1 MTQSRANRRKTR
13 RPIQDRNRARP
24 PMLVTR
30 TIANT
35 AMETREWAALT
46 AFTKGVANE
55 QHFDLLLLMMNM
67 LLIAGQTSPER
78 KYALDFAEQKIK
90 PLMVSIKERFN
101 KTGKLGLNAEELKGL
116 RIMVDFNMEFW
127 KRQPG
132 ELWAYADGEV
142 MAYYREL
149 AEKRRMAT

>member
-1 MTQSRANRRKTR
+1 MSESRAERRNTR

-46 AFTKGVANE
+46 AFTRGVATE
-55 QHFDLLLLMMNM
+55 QHFDLLNLMLNM

-78 KYALDFAEQKIK
+78 KYALDFAEQKIR
-90 PLMVSIKERFN
+90 PLMLSIRERYGR
-101 KTGKLGLNAEELKGL
+101 TGKLGVNAEELKGL
-116 RIMVDFNMEFW
+116 REMVDFNMEFW

-132 ELWAYADGEV
+132 DLWAYADGEV
-142 MAYYREL
+142 MEYYREL
-149 AEKRRMAT
+149 AEKRRAAA